1 MRYRRASSKLDNK
14 FTRAMF
20 SPLKKSA
27 ALVALLLLGSAAHAD
42 TAQSLLNKLPASIR
56 ENSQSMFS
64 ANPIGQVAL
73 NGQYSQT
80 SLNDLLARIRADLTA
95 AGYCEEPIRTV
106 VSRGGFSAT
115 WAPPKG
121 TTVDG
126 VTPGNYGVLATQAV
140 MLGQSTVNLNTS
152 FRDVLAGDQAVT
164 TACYQDP
171 SKATSTTPGQTDASP
186 KPSVPIKPSIKINFF

>member
-1 MRYRRASSKLDNK
+1 MISH
-14 FTRAMF
+14 
-20 SPLKKSA
+20 LKTSA
-27 ALVALLLLGSAAHAD
+27 GLVALLLLGSAAHAE
-42 TAQSLLNKLPASIR
+42 TAQSLLNQLPASIR
-56 ENSQSMFS
+56 EKSQSMFS
-64 ANPIGQVAL
+64 ANTIGQVAL

-126 VTPGNYGVLATQAV
+126 VEPGKYAVLGTQAV
-140 MLGQSTVNLNTS
+140 MLNQSTVNLNTS
-152 FRDVLAGDQAVT
+152 FVDVLAGDQAVT

-171 SKATSTTPGQTDASP
+171 SKTTSTTPGPTEASP
-186 KPSVPIKPSIKINFF
+186 KPSTPIKPSINIKLF

>member
-1 MRYRRASSKLDNK
+1 
-14 FTRAMF
+14 MF

-80 SLNDLLARIRADLTA
+80 TLNDLLARIRADLTA

-115 WAPPKG
+115 CPP
-121 TTVDG
+121 
-126 VTPGNYGVLATQAV
+126 PEE
-140 MLGQSTVNLNTS
+140 
-152 FRDVLAGDQAVT
+152 
-164 TACYQDP
+164 P
-171 SKATSTTPGQTDASP
+171 SLM
-186 KPSVPIKPSIKINFF
+186 V

>member
-1 MRYRRASSKLDNK
+1 MISCLNK
-14 FTRAMF
+14 
-20 SPLKKSA
+20 PA

-56 ENSQSMFS
+56 QNSQSMFS
-64 ANPIGQVAL
+64 ANTIGQVSL
-73 NGQYSQT
+73 NGQYSKT

-106 VSRGGFSAT
+106 ASRGGFSAT

-126 VTPGNYGVLATQAV
+126 VGPGKYAVLGTQAV
-140 MLGQSTVNLNTS
+140 MLDQSTVNLNTS
-152 FRDVLAGDQAVT
+152 FVDVLAGNQAVT

-171 SKATSTTPGQTDASP
+171 SKTKSTTPNQTEEAP
-186 KPSVPIKPSIKINFF
+186 KTTAPTIRPSINIKLF

>member
-1 MRYRRASSKLDNK
+1 MTIRM
-14 FTRAMF
+14 MF
-20 SPLKKSA
+20 SNLKTSTG
-27 ALVALLLLGSAAHAD
+27 LLALLLLGSAAHAE
-42 TAQSLLNKLPASIR
+42 TAQSLLNKLPGSIR
-56 ENSQSMFS
+56 EKSQSMFS
-64 ANPIGQVAL
+64 ANTIGQVAL
-73 NGQYSQT
+73 NGQYSKT

-126 VTPGNYGVLATQAV
+126 VEPGKYAVLGTQAV

-171 SKATSTTPGQTDASP
+171 SKASSTTPSQSEASP
-186 KPSVPIKPSIKINFF
+186 KPSAPSKPSIKMKFF

>member
-1 MRYRRASSKLDNK
+1 M
-14 FTRAMF
+14 MIC
-20 SPLKKSA
+20 LKKSA

-56 ENSQSMFS
+56 KNSQSMFS
-64 ANPIGQVAL
+64 ANTIGQVSL
-73 NGQYSQT
+73 NGQYSKT
-80 SLNDLLARIRADLTA
+80 SLNELLARIRADLTA

-126 VTPGNYGVLATQAV
+126 VEPGKYAVLGTQAV
-140 MLGQSTVNLNTS
+140 MLNQSTVNLNTS
-152 FRDVLAGDQAVT
+152 FVDVLAGDQAVT

-171 SKATSTTPGQTDASP
+171 AKTTSTTPGQTEASP
-186 KPSVPIKPSIKINFF
+186 KPAVPIKPSINIKLF

>member
-1 MRYRRASSKLDNK
+1 MTSY
-14 FTRAMF
+14 
-20 SPLKKSA
+20 LKKPA
-27 ALVALLLLGSAAHAD
+27 ALMALLLLGSAAHAD

-56 ENSQSMFS
+56 QNSQSMFS
-64 ANPIGQVAL
+64 ANTIGQVSL
-73 NGQYSQT
+73 NGQYSNT
-80 SLNDLLARIRADLTA
+80 SLNDLLVRIRADLKA

-126 VTPGNYGVLATQAV
+126 VEPGKYAVLGTQAV
-140 MLGQSTVNLNTS
+140 MLDQSTVNLNTS
-152 FRDVLAGDQAVT
+152 FVDVLAGDQAVT

-171 SKATSTTPGQTDASP
+171 SKTTSTTPNQTEAAP
-186 KPSVPIKPSIKINFF
+186 KTTAPTIRPSINIKLF

>member
-1 MRYRRASSKLDNK
+1 
-14 FTRAMF
+14 MF
-20 SPLKKSA
+20 SHLKKSA

-171 SKATSTTPGQTDASP
+171 SKTSSTTPGQTEASP